1 MNKIQIET
9 SKQYVEIAT
18 GEGGK
23 ILCGGH
29 ALTEGDFSKGT
40 FFEPTSRI
48 GGYSYIDMSLSMP
61 VATTGINLRIGVN
74 NLGDKRPPTIPNGN
88 YSECPNTSCNDNTF
102 VGTYDTLGR
111 YLYAHAS
118 VKF

>member
-1 MNKIQIET
+1 MSQDP
-9 SKQYVEIAT
+9 QLA
-18 GEGGK
+18 
-23 ILCGGH
+23 
-29 ALTEGDFSKGT
+29 GT
-40 FFEPTSRI
+40 FFEPTARI

-74 NLGDKRPPTIPNGN
+74 NLGDKRPPIIPNGN